1 MDVRTLWFALA
12 LVSAGVAAL
21 SGGLALLRPK
31 KANAALFSG
40 FCSFAAAAAF
50 GWAFPSS
57 ALPDGAAGA
66 GACFPVLAGDALA
79 AVGQLLLATSS
90 RLLERQKRAWPPRFL
105 AYLCAFAVGEAASL
119 SLGFPFARVAGL
131 CVASVAAAAETIFA
145 SRPRKSNA
153 SRALRASGLAL
164 GAAWATTLV
173 LISILILFP
182 GSRRAAREAAPAATI
197 VFIVLWSGYLFTTE
211 SASALRD
218 VLKRNAALSELAG
231 RDRLTGLWNRR
242 HMDFSLKMEADRS
255 DRYGHALS
263 LILFDLDLFKDV
275 NDAWGHA
282 VGDEVLKRVSGIAR
296 GLVRESDGVFRWGG
310 EEFAVI
316 APNTALEGAA
326 SLAEKMRAGIEASDA
341 PPAGRVTASFGVA
354 EFRKG
359 ESIEDWFERADRALY
374 RAKKGGRN
382 KVVAPETRG
391 SLPIA
396 SLKLSWK
403 EEWSSGDGEID
414 AEHKRLISLAGGL
427 INASL
432 AFAGPEE
439 LSSGLAELLGAAK
452 AHFAHEEE
460 ILSRLGYPDLA
471 GHAGIHADLIARA
484 ESLLVRNAE
493 APGSPGTYFDFLV
506 DKVVIGHML
515 RDDSVFFPYLRSRTR
530 SPSRVG

>member
-31 KANAALFSG
+31 KANAALFAG
-40 FCSFAAAAAF
+40 FCSFAAAAAI
-50 GWAFPSS
+50 GWAFPAS
-57 ALPDGAAGA
+57 ALPDGLAGE
-66 GACFPVLAGDALA
+66 GAFFPILAGDALA

-90 RLLERQKRAWPPRFL
+90 RLLERQKRAWPPRFF
-105 AYLCAFAVGEAASL
+105 AYLGAFAAGEAAAL
-119 SLGFPFARVAGL
+119 ALGFPFVRAAGL
-131 CVASVAAAAETIFA
+131 GSASIAATAETVFA
-145 SRPRKSNA
+145 SRPRKSTA

-164 GAAWATTLV
+164 GSAWAAALV
-173 LISILILFP
+173 LISFLVLFP
-182 GSRRAAREAAPAATI
+182 GTSRAAREAAPAAAI
-197 VFIVLWSGYLFTTE
+197 VFIVLWSGYLFTAE

-255 DRYGHALS
+255 ERYGQSLS
-263 LILFDLDLFKDV
+263 LIVFDLDLFKDV

-282 VGDEVLKRVSGIAR
+282 AGDAVLKRVAEIAR
-296 GLVRESDGVFRWGG
+296 GLVRETDAVFRWGG
-310 EEFAVI
+310 EEFAVV
-316 APNTALEGAA
+316 APGTPLEGAA
-326 SLAEKMRAGIEASDA
+326 SLAEKMRAGIGSSFT

-354 EFRKG
+354 EFKKG
-359 ESIEDWFERADRALY
+359 EAIEDFFERADRALY

-382 KVVAPETRG
+382 KVVATEMQG

-396 SLKLSWK
+396 SLRLSWK
-403 EEWSSGDGEID
+403 EEWSSGDEEID

-432 AFAGPEE
+432 ALAGPEE
-439 LSSGLAELLGAAK
+439 LSSGLAELLDATK

-471 GHAGIHADLIARA
+471 GHAGIHANLIARA
-484 ESLLVRNAE
+484 ESLLVQIAE

-515 RDDSVFFPYLRSRTR
+515 RDDAVFFPYLRSITR
-530 SPSRVG
+530 SPSRSG